1 MKSRQS
7 MSAIF
12 SVCKYTWIP
21 IEIAATIIQSIRSIV
36 EKDGFQD
43 FEVIVGGLKEM
54 SCTAIKV
61 YKNQ

>member
-1 MKSRQS
+1 MKTRQS

-12 SVCKYTWIP
+12 SVSNYTWIP

-36 EKDGFQD
+36 EKDEFQD

-61 YKNQ
+61 YKNR